1 MYRVSREI
9 DFCYGH
15 RLLNYE
21 GKCRHLH
28 GHNGKAVITIEA
40 PQLDARGMVSDF
52 GDIKRLVSVWVDQHL
67 DHRMILHRDDP
78 AVPALQ
84 QLGEPV
90 CVVDFNPT
98 AENLA
103 RLVFEHAAAS
113 NLPVVEV
120 ELWETPTCKATYRP

>member
-1 MYRVSREI
+1 MYQITRELA
-9 DFCYGH
+9 FCYGH
-15 RLLNYE
+15 RLLDYT
-21 GKCRHLH
+21 GKCSQLH
-28 GHNGKAVITIEA
+28 GHNARVVLTLETADLDAAGMVADFGTVRERVGAWIEA
-40 PQLDARGMVSDF
+40 A
-52 GDIKRLVSVWVDQHL
+52 L

-78 AVPALQ
+78 AVAALQ

-103 RLVFEHAAAS
+103 RLVFEHATAS
-113 NLPVVEV
+113 QLPVVEV